1 MMSNDRRAHSTT
13 AATKR
18 EKNSLFFLAQSNDS
32 KLIASHS
39 SKFTSP
45 LNRLDW
51 FICDVGVEKEE
62 MKKNVMRLYS
72 QKQSLEG
79 RHKNETFN
87 DFITARHE
95 WDFLFIIDTWRKT
108 QLELT
113 QKLSKTSLS
122 KVSDAL
128 TKLWENLL

>member
-1 MMSNDRRAHSTT
+1 
-13 AATKR
+13 
-18 EKNSLFFLAQSNDS
+18 
-32 KLIASHS
+32 
-39 SKFTSP
+39 
-45 LNRLDW
+45 
-51 FICDVGVEKEE
+51 

-87 DFITARHE
+87 DFITARYE

-113 QKLSKTSLS
+113 QKLSKTSSS

-128 TKLWENLL
+128 KKLWENLLEK